1 MKKQPKLEIERPFA
15 KILPEIRSLIEV
27 SRHHAAV
34 TAYIQLSSKKP
45 DGAVEMAEG
54 VILHTT
60 TKNEIVA
67 IEILSATKK
76 IPIKTLYK
84 LELTPAAV

>member
-1 MKKQPKLEIERPFA
+1 VKVRYDN
-15 KILPEIRSLIEV
+15 EV
-27 SRHHAAV
+27 DA
-34 TAYIQLSSKKP
+34 AYIQLSSKKP

-60 TKNEIVA
+60 SKNEIVA
-67 IEILSATKK
+67 IEILDAAKK

-84 LELTPAAV
+84 LELTPASLAQ